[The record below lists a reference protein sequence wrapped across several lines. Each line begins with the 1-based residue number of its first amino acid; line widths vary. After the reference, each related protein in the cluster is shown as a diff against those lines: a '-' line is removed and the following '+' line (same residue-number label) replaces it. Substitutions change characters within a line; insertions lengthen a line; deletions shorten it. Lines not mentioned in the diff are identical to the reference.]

1 VPILLGFLTS
11 KLAKQIA
18 TVVLLEI
25 VAALAAQPKGK
36 R

>member
-1 VPILLGFLTS
+1 MPLVMLFLKS
-11 KLAKQIA
+11 RLAKQIA

-25 VAALAAQPKGK
+25 VGALADPPKGK

>member
-1 VPILLGFLTS
+1 MLWLARIMSS

-25 VAALAAQPKGK
+25 VAALSSGPKRK

>member
-1 VPILLGFLTS
+1 MPLLLAFLSS

-25 VAALAAQPKGK
+25 VAALGDQPKGK